1 MLLRN
6 GGRATAARAAH
17 VRYQCLLKTA
27 VGIPPTQQTMAGQY
41 PFDRP
46 NAFRISVIG
55 GWIGH
60 VIPAECASVPSAT
73 YTSTRCK

>member
-1 MLLRN
+1 
-6 GGRATAARAAH
+6 
-17 VRYQCLLKTA
+17 
-27 VGIPPTQQTMAGQY
+27 MAGQY